1 MYVPSK
7 KTWAANKSQNT
18 EKATKDKW
26 AEGMHIMTEKV
37 DKKPSKTWYMVMEI
51 STDTA
56 LYDTPFQLNGV
67 RVSRTVARLLKTS
80 RDSEGTNE
88 RKTHKLKQ
96 TTYRNPG
103 LNCAWHCDGYAT
115 LKPYGLLIV
124 GVERSSGCT

>member
-1 MYVPSK
+1 
-7 KTWAANKSQNT
+7 
-18 EKATKDKW
+18 
-26 AEGMHIMTEKV
+26 
-37 DKKPSKTWYMVMEI
+37 MVMEI

-67 RVSRTVARLLKTS
+67 RVSRTVAQLLRTS

-88 RKTHKLKQ
+88 RKAHKLKR

-103 LNCAWHCDGYAT
+103 PNCAWHCDGYAT